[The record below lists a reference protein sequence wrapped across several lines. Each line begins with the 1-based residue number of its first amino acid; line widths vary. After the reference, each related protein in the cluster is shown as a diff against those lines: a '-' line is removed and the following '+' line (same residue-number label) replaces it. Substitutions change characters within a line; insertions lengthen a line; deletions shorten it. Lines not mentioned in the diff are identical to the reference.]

1 MSEAGATV
9 SGMTQLESVNAKRA
23 KLDDVARLAG
33 VSRTAASRA
42 INGQPGTT
50 DEVRQRVRAAADRL
64 GFRPHAAAR
73 ALAAGRPVANDRS
86 PTIEILIVDP
96 DADAFAAKPYYGRVV
111 TGALRELT
119 AADIALR
126 LRVVPTPHIA
136 VEPALARVLVNVP
149 APAAA
154 SLAGNNRL
162 VSLGRSAPGVRFVQ
176 PDNEGGARQAVRHL
190 VATGRTTIAAVLGPP
205 DNPCA
210 VERRAGFRDAM
221 STAGRSAILVAGDF
235 TQATAYAATMR
246 LLAENPAVD
255 AVFAACDVTAI
266 GVLKAL
272 TETGRRVPDD
282 VAVVGFDG
290 SALADAA
297 DLTSVYSPVE
307 SEAAIAVRTLLDPST
322 ETAPLLTTHLVVRS
336 TT

>member
-1 MSEAGATV
+1 M
-9 SGMTQLESVNAKRA
+9 
-23 KLDDVARLAG
+23 
-33 VSRTAASRA
+33 
-42 INGQPGTT
+42 
-50 DEVRQRVRAAADRL
+50 
-64 GFRPHAAAR
+64 
-73 ALAAGRPVANDRS
+73 
-86 PTIEILIVDP
+86 
-96 DADAFAAKPYYGRVV
+96 
-111 TGALRELT
+111 
-119 AADIALR
+119 
-126 LRVVPTPHIA
+126 
-136 VEPALARVLVNVP
+136 
-149 APAAA
+149 
-154 SLAGNNRL
+154 
-162 VSLGRSAPGVRFVQ
+162 
-176 PDNEGGARQAVRHL
+176 RHL

-290 SALADAA
+290 SALADAEA
-297 DLTSVYSPVE
+297 DLASVYSPVE

-322 ETAPLLTTHLVVRS
+322 ETAPLLPPTWSSAPPHDRR
-336 TT
+336 